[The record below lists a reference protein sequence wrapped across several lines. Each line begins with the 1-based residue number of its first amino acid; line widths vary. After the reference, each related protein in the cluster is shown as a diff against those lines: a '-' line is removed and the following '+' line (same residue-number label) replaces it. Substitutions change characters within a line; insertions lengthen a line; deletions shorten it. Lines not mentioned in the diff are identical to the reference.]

1 MKTVLDTN
9 VLSEIM
15 KPQGLRKVKNW
26 VITQPRENL
35 FITSITQSEILYG
48 IAILPDGKRK
58 QALRE
63 STQAMFVEEF
73 TGQILAFEQKA
84 AVGFAEIAANRKKI
98 GKPISQA
105 DAQIAAICLVNN
117 AAIATRNVDDFA
129 DCQIKIVNPWDL

>member
-15 KPQGLRKVKNW
+15 KLQGLRKVKNW
-26 VITQPRENL
+26 VVTQPRENL

-63 STQAMFVEEF
+63 SAQAMFVEEF
-73 TGQILAFEQKA
+73 TGQILAFDQKA

-129 DCQIKIVNPWDL
+129 DCQIKIINPWDL